1 MSTALREYRRA
12 LALAAMDHA
21 TEPVTAGELTEM
33 MGLYAQAEGHPPHCW
48 RSLNGSEVSGVLRTL
63 EGDGSV
69 VRAGGRRDGRAGRD
83 APLWR
88 LSGHMRGEVSHV
100 MAMPSVDD
108 LDEEEEELPLQASA
122 PPASVPPAPA
132 EEPSPYGGMNR
143 LQLYALLEVGDRL
156 AGVQARHM
164 RELQDTTSWARAKL
178 AEVGLG

>member
-1 MSTALREYRRA
+1 MSTAMREYRRE
-12 LALAAMDHA
+12 LALAALDQA

-69 VRAGGRRDGRAGRD
+69 VRAGERRDARAGRD
-83 APLWR
+83 TPVWR
-88 LSGHMRGEVSHV
+88 LSSHMRGQVSHV
-100 MAMPSVDD
+100 IDVPTLAD
-108 LDEEEEELPLQASA
+108 LDEGEEEIPLQAS
-122 PPASVPPAPA
+122 PAPA
-132 EEPSPYGGMNR
+132 LGAEPAVDPSPYGDMSR

-164 RELQDTTSWARAKL
+164 RELQETTSWARAKL
-178 AEVGLG
+178 AEVGLA